1 MNEETTTKADLA
13 DAVYDGVGGFS
24 KRECS
29 DLVDSF
35 FEVIKDTLSTGEK
48 VKLSGFGNFEVRY
61 KKPRLGRNP
70 LTGEEIMISARHV
83 VTFKASPVLKDYV
96 NDELGRPKFD
106 NA

>member
-1 MNEETTTKADLA
+1 M
-13 DAVYDGVGGFS
+13 
-24 KRECS
+24 
-29 DLVDSF
+29 DSF